1 MKKKE
6 IREII
11 NDELECIY
19 HTQEKKDYYKRGLL
33 FNKVSNSLNYNKLK
47 FGLIG
52 AFCMVTLI
60 CSGSALIITK
70 QHQSDNTTFEMI
82 NHDINNYA
90 TSRCDYLLEN
100 PKSNFTLEENYY
112 FYLYEGRKY
121 DKENR
126 NHEII
131 YFYQFG
137 KYGKETTFNFT
148 LDFYYLEKHE
158 IIALTENT
166 VGMLSLN
173 EKQSLTDLYV
183 DIYKSDILINSYFLI

>member
-1 MKKKE
+1 MKKNE

-60 CSGSALIITK
+60 CSGSALILHNRK
-70 QHQSDNTTFEMI
+70 YECRDDFVV
-82 NHDINNYA
+82 NNEIISYA
-90 TSRCDYLLEN
+90 QPLCDSFLTE
-100 PKSNFTLEENYY
+100 PKSHFTLEENYY

-126 NHEII
+126 NHEIL

-173 EKQSLTDLYV
+173 EKQSLADLYV